1 MLTVLSVVIILQHT
15 HVSTHCVV
23 QLKQIQYYIAK
34 KKRDPK
40 NWQCDQF
47 LSLQKNLKVLK
58 LLPLALMMTGVSR
71 EPISQSQAII

>member
-23 QLKQIQYYIAK
+23 QLKLIQYYIAK

-47 LSLQKNLKVLK
+47 LSLPKNLKAV
-58 LLPLALMMTGVSR
+58 T
-71 EPISQSQAII
+71 ISPNDDWGL